1 MNEVIT
7 LTGRKSRQ
15 GDARCGAFIVIVGPD
30 GVGKTTLAQ
39 AIMQAANGPTVYFH
53 FRPSLF
59 RKWNTVSPHQSGVN
73 PFKRPAP
80 DHVVLG
86 WARLVRSFCLSW
98 LAHHFRVEPA
108 RKKGVLVIADRWI
121 YGYCVQPR
129 ALRFWGPPSL
139 ALAMVRALPRP
150 TLVVNLHAPAAVIRS
165 RKPELQESEISAELD
180 AWRALPVPSIVH
192 LDATRA
198 PGEIARSI
206 VAHLAS
212 RQPPA
217 QRYL

>member
-1 MNEVIT
+1 MT
-7 LTGRKSRQ
+7 RTGRTRRQ
-15 GDARCGAFIVIVGPD
+15 EDTREGAFIVIVGPD

-59 RKWNTVSPHQSGVN
+59 RHWHVGSPNQSGVN

-108 RKKGVLVIADRWI
+108 LKKGVLVIADRWI
-121 YGYCVQPR
+121 YGYCAQPQ

-139 ALAMVRALPRP
+139 ARAMVRALPRP
-150 TLVVNLHAPAAVIRS
+150 TLVVNLHAPAAVVRR

-180 AWRALPVPSIVH
+180 AWRALPVPSIAHV
-192 LDATRA
+192 DATRA
-198 PGEIARSI
+198 PGEIARAI

-212 RQPPA
+212 RQPA
-217 QRYL
+217 AHRYV